1 MPSITTASFY
11 LLLVLAISI
20 QYFLPS
26 PKTNMTSLST
36 PWADTPC
43 ELITTPQHATGKTD
57 IFTVGATHMA
67 HIHNAILRGYNSIY
81 LQAPH
86 VKDAD
91 KAAFVGYALTWF
103 RFVKSHHDDEEAEL
117 FPAVEQVLNDKN
129 IWGETHKEHESFLQG
144 LSEYSTYLS
153 TLPSPTALNGTHLQ
167 SLMSSFQPAFSH
179 HFHSEISTIA
189 ALATHPFAPAPN
201 TPEADAAATV
211 FKSWGK
217 KTVMKAGTLDVVPFF
232 LMNLDAAFEE
242 GKWADWPPMPRLV
255 RWGLVNAAGS
265 VYGAWWKFASCDASG
280 RPRDLWALQQEQG
293 GVKE

>member
-1 MPSITTASFY
+1 
-11 LLLVLAISI
+11 
-20 QYFLPS
+20 
-26 PKTNMTSLST
+26 MTSLST